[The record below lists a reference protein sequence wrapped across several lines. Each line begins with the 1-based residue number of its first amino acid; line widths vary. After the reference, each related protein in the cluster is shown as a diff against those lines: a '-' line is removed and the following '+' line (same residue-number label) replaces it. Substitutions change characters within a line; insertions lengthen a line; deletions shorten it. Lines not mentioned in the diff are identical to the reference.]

1 MKKLKKANK
10 GLRIF
15 ASIIAVL
22 GIVFLA
28 MGIFYINRDRAFYST
43 AVRIKADV
51 VASNVR
57 EERKGEDDITF
68 ADVYIDYEY
77 GGKEYKHIE
86 VLKDSQ
92 EIYEVGEKLIVYV
105 DPKEP
110 TVALI
115 KGWVNTRSGYK
126 IAGIILLLIA
136 APLYAL
142 DIWLVCR
149 RNKLKK
155 HGYRV
160 SAEITDVYQT
170 NNIELLGKR
179 PWVISC
185 KVEAPMENRTYT
197 FESGVVWNDLSKYFS
212 EGEIIEVAVDPYN
225 WKKYYVDLDKAWKSK
240 KEMFNF

>member
-51 VASNVR
+51 VESNVR

-115 KGWVNTRSGYK
+115 KGWVNTRSGCK
-126 IAGIILLLIA
+126 PAGIILLLIA
-136 APLYAL
+136 TPLYAL

-149 RNKLKK
+149 RKKLKK

-160 SAEITDVYQT
+160 SAEITDGYQT

-179 PWVISC
+179 PYVISC

-197 FESGVVWNDLSKYFS
+197 FESGAVWNDLSKYFS

-240 KEMFNF
+240 KEKFNF

>member
-10 GLRIF
+10 GLRVF

-28 MGIFYINRDRAFYST
+28 IGIFYINRDRAFYST

-149 RNKLKK
+149 RKKLKK

-179 PWVISC
+179 PYVISC

-197 FESGVVWNDLSKYFS
+197 FESGAAWNDLSKYFS
-212 EGEIIEVAVDPYN
+212 VGEIIEVAVDPYN
-225 WKKYYVDLDKAWKSK
+225 WKKYYVDLDKAWKNK
-240 KEMFNF
+240 REKFNF

>member
-51 VASNVR
+51 VESNVR

-240 KEMFNF
+240 KEKFNF

>member
-10 GLRIF
+10 GLRVF

-51 VASNVR
+51 VESNVR

-240 KEMFNF
+240 KEKFNF

>member
-51 VASNVR
+51 VESNVR

-197 FESGVVWNDLSKYFS
+197 FESGAAWNDLTKYFS
-212 EGEIIEVAVDPYN
+212 EGETIEVAVDPYN

-240 KEMFNF
+240 KEKFNF

>member
-10 GLRIF
+10 GLRVF

-51 VASNVR
+51 VESNVR

-92 EIYEVGEKLIVYV
+92 EI
-105 DPKEP
+105 
-110 TVALI
+110 
-115 KGWVNTRSGYK
+115 
-126 IAGIILLLIA
+126 
-136 APLYAL
+136 
-142 DIWLVCR
+142 
-149 RNKLKK
+149 
-155 HGYRV
+155 
-160 SAEITDVYQT
+160 
-170 NNIELLGKR
+170 
-179 PWVISC
+179 
-185 KVEAPMENRTYT
+185 
-197 FESGVVWNDLSKYFS
+197 
-212 EGEIIEVAVDPYN
+212 
-225 WKKYYVDLDKAWKSK
+225 
-240 KEMFNF
+240 

>member
-15 ASIIAVL
+15 ASIIAAL

-51 VASNVR
+51 VESNVR

-77 GGKEYKHIE
+77 NGKEYKHIE
-86 VLKDSQ
+86 VLKNSED
-92 EIYEVGEKLIVYV
+92 EYEVGEKITVYI

-115 KGWVNTRSGYK
+115 KGWVNTHSGYK

-197 FESGVVWNDLSKYFS
+197 FESGAAWNDLSKYFS
-212 EGEIIEVAVDPYN
+212 VGEIIEVAVDPYN

-240 KEMFNF
+240 KEKFNF

>member
-51 VASNVR
+51 VESNVR

-77 GGKEYKHIE
+77 GGKEYNHIE

-126 IAGIILLLIA
+126 TAGIILFLIA

-179 PWVISC
+179 PYVISC

-197 FESGVVWNDLSKYFS
+197 FESGAAWNDLSKYFS
-212 EGEIIEVAVDPYN
+212 VGEIIEVAVDPYN
-225 WKKYYVDLDKAWKSK
+225 WKKYYVDIDKAWKNK
-240 KEMFNF
+240 REKFNF

>member
-15 ASIIAVL
+15 ASIIAAL

-51 VASNVR
+51 VESNVR

-77 GGKEYKHIE
+77 NGKEYKHIE
-86 VLKDSQ
+86 VLKNSED
-92 EIYEVGEKLIVYV
+92 EYEVGEKITVYI

-115 KGWVNTRSGYK
+115 KGWVNTHSGYK

-197 FESGVVWNDLSKYFS
+197 FESGAVWNDLSKYFS

-240 KEMFNF
+240 KEKFNF